1 MQSESGPSPWIR
13 STLKKLNLE
22 YNRENALMLLYLPDD
37 VPDEP
42 HPDIVSLLPWGLQ
55 EHEN

>member
-1 MQSESGPSPWIR
+1 MEASFGPSSWIR

-42 HPDIVSLLPWGLQ
+42 HPDIVSRLPSDLQ
-55 EHEN
+55 EYDD